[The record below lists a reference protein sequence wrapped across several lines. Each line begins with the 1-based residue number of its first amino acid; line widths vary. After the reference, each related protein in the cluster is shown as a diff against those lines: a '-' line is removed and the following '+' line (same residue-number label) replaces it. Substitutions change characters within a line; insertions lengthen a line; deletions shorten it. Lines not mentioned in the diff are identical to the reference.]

1 MKVVYILISSENDYY
16 AEQLL
21 VSLYSLKLQNPDCNP
36 VILTDRDTVRNL
48 KGRLK
53 RINEFAEEI
62 IEIKLPEGM
71 TGKEKSRFI
80 KTSMR
85 KYIDGDFLF
94 IDVDT
99 LIMKSLQEIVTYNC
113 NIGAVLDYHTP
124 ANGNSQMLNC
134 LKLKKIKNWVCYN
147 YFNSGVV
154 WVKDN
159 EATRK
164 FFKDWHEIW
173 YKDWKNYQIVIDQF
187 AFAQANLN
195 NKNIVEE
202 IHGKYNC
209 QLTISY
215 YKFLLNAKIIHYMS
229 DVPQNNDFP
238 FKNIEILKKVREN
251 GITDGIKDMI
261 SDPLT
266 FFLEKSIIL
275 SGNDLKIYNS
285 PTVILGRKLSRDY
298 PWINKGIRFLYR
310 LIGYKI

>member
-21 VSLYSLKLQNPDCNP
+21 VSLYSLKLHNPDCNP
-36 VILTDRDTVRNL
+36 VILTDRDTVINL

-53 RINEFAEEI
+53 RINEFADEI

-80 KTSMR
+80 KTSMQ

-113 NIGAVLDYHTP
+113 NIGAVLDCHTP
-124 ANGNSQMLNC
+124 ATGNGQMLNC

-164 FFKDWHEIW
+164 FFSDWHEIW
-173 YKDWKNYQIVIDQF
+173 YKDWKNYRIVIDQF

-202 IHGKYNC
+202 IPGKYNC

-215 YKFLLNAKIIHYMS
+215 YKFLFNAKIIHYMA

-251 GITDGIKDMI
+251 GITEGIKDMI

>member
-1 MKVVYILISSENDYY
+1 MKIAYILISSENDYY

-21 VSLYSLKLQNPDCNP
+21 VSLYSLKLHNPDCNP
-36 VILTDRDTVRNL
+36 VILTDRDTVINL

-53 RINEFAEEI
+53 RINEFADEI

-80 KTSMR
+80 KTSML

-113 NIGAVLDYHTP
+113 NIGAVLDCHTS
-124 ANGNSQMLNC
+124 ATGNGQMLNC
-134 LKLKKIKNWVCYN
+134 LKLKKIKNWVCFN

-164 FFKDWHEIW
+164 FFNDWHEIW

-202 IHGKYNC
+202 IPGQYNC
-209 QLTISY
+209 QLTKCY

-251 GITDGIKDMI
+251 GITEGIKDMI